1 MEHGPE
7 DIQAQNPLFD
17 EVVKMYREYKR
28 QYVKNIGFNETAFST
43 IFGEFQFLSDPG
55 VPGVRSMGPDLSKSV
70 RDYVET

>member
-7 DIQAQNPLFD
+7 DIHAQNPLFG

-43 IFGEFQFLSDPG
+43 IFGEFQSWCFNSLFDN
-55 VPGVRSMGPDLSKSV
+55 
-70 RDYVET
+70 YVQVWNRPIQLFS